1 MDLKQLL
8 IVVAFATLVC
18 SIETDDIEH
27 KKRGAG
33 KSTGVNTIPTGIQ
46 KPDYT
51 YTIYTQNPNTQS
63 SHSTSS
69 QSYQTQIPNSFYPN
83 QANSQYY
90 SSVSSNEG
98 THSNPPQTNA
108 QHQGS
113 AQFVPLNF
121 IPNPG
126 YQAKYQIVPAK
137 SANGIQLALVQSS
150 SGYSPQ
156 NLHVSQ
162 PAVYPQP
169 TNQVNSHNNQLVNS
183 VFPHGHFNF
192 PNYQPLIGSP
202 YLSQTPTILVPQ
214 INHPFYNNLLYSSPG
229 QNIYYPTNV
238 QPKYSYTQNSPSSN
252 TNDYEKLQGPVSQS
266 NSKESNDIS
275 AQNSE
280 VIHGDSISGYKNGYT
295 GRSQTYTKLT

>member
-8 IVVAFATLVC
+8 IVVAFATLVR

-33 KSTGVNTIPTGIQ
+33 KTTGVNTIPTGIQ

-51 YTIYTQNPNTQS
+51 YTIYNQNPNTQS
-63 SHSTSS
+63 SSSS
-69 QSYQTQIPNSFYPN
+69 QSYHSQVPNSFYPN

-90 SSVSSNEG
+90 SSVTSNEG
-98 THSNPPQTNA
+98 THSHQANAPQ
-108 QHQGS
+108 QGS

-126 YQAKYQIVPAK
+126 YQAKYQIVPTK

-162 PAVYPQP
+162 PA
-169 TNQVNSHNNQLVNS
+169 HNNQLVSS
-183 VFPHGHFNF
+183 VFPNVHLNF
-192 PNYQPLIGSP
+192 PNYQPLSLGSP
-202 YLSQTPTILVPQ
+202 YLSQTPTILLPQ
-214 INHPFYNNLLYSSPG
+214 LNHPFYNNFLYSSPG
-229 QNIYYPTNV
+229 HNIYYPTNA
-238 QPKYSYTQNSPSSN
+238 QPKYSYTQNSPTSN
-252 TNDYEKLQGPVSQS
+252 SNDYEKLQGSISQS
-266 NSKESNDIS
+266 NSKESNDIT

-280 VIHGDSISGYKNGYT
+280 AIHGDSISGYKNAYT
-295 GRSQTYTKLT
+295 SGRSQTYTKLT